1 MNSPEHPTSAQAGS
15 VVTIDAIF
23 VAQQFERI
31 NTTLE
36 FFGRSI
42 DSFTVKEK
50 EQDNQIAGIRSDIA
64 EMKADLRS
72 LRDEQKEASSE
83 RNSKKVPWTAVG
95 ALVTSIVAV
104 VLLILNGL
112 YGA

>member
-1 MNSPEHPTSAQAGS
+1 MNSPEHLIPAQPNQ

-50 EQDNQIAGIRSDIA
+50 EQDNQIAGIRSDIT
-64 EMKADLRS
+64 EIKADLRS
-72 LRDEQKEASSE
+72 LREDQKQASNEQ
-83 RNSKKVPWTAVG
+83 NSKKVPWTAVG

-112 YGA
+112 YGS